1 MSDDAKFRA
10 KVLRGLARALADER
24 SHLLK
29 YGRWGT
35 WTAFAGS
42 VLVVVALLFA
52 FDRHGF
58 SAILFV
64 ALGAVG
70 GILMGLSIYFSSA
83 VKQWPVVRRFLDVQ
97 AVKEAAARDKEP

>member
-1 MSDDAKFRA
+1 MSDDSKFRA

-29 YGRWGT
+29 YERWGT
-35 WTAFAGS
+35 WMAYAGS
-42 VLVVVALLFA
+42 VLVVIALLFA
-52 FDRHGF
+52 FNRHSS

-64 ALGAVG
+64 ALGVVG

-83 VKQWPVVRRFLDVQ
+83 VKQWPVLRRFLDAQ
-97 AVKEAAARDKEP
+97 AVKEAAARDEGA